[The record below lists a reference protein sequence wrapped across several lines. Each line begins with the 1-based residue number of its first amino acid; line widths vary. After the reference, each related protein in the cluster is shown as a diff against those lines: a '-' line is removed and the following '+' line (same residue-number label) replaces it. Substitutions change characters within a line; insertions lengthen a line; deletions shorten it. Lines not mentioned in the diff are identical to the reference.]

1 MKILPIALTA
11 AGAYVAYKM
20 GLFNSLF
27 GSTPATTSTTGGGG
41 STGTGVNN
49 PTNPSPGTLDT
60 RGLVAQRAGNPN
72 SMTFDQW
79 NYIYALVRGVP
90 GPDPAMYLSADQR
103 ARQLTI
109 NEWWSYMQQAGMNGL
124 GITARVPRPGLSG
137 YARLNTIP
145 PRNNMQPPPTDTQ
158 PGMLPPGG
166 VGMCGYMGL
175 GRVPYW
181 G

>member
-1 MKILPIALTA
+1 MKTLTTVALV
-11 AGAYVAYKM
+11 GVGGYLAYQM

-27 GSTPATTSTTGGGG
+27 GAAPATTGTTGGGSG
-41 STGTGVNN
+41 SSNVNN
-49 PTNPSPGTLDT
+49 PTNPPPGTLDT

-79 NYIYALVRGVP
+79 NYFYAIVRGVP
-90 GPDPAMYLSADQR
+90 GPDPATYLSGDQR

-109 NEWWSYMQQAGMNGL
+109 NEWWAYMQSAGMNGL
-124 GITARVPRPGLSG
+124 GILARVSRPGLSG

-145 PRNNMQPPPTDTQ
+145 PRNNINAPPRDTQ
-158 PGMLPPGG
+158 PGMRPPGG
-166 VGMCGYMGL
+166 MSGYMGL
-175 GRVPYW
+175 GKVPYW